1 MIDFTVWVHCR
12 FEFRRKSARLT
23 HYRYNIAMQLKNHVL
38 YNSYSMSLINH
49 VLYNLK
55 SLNIDYM
62 NSAIVRKCGIFWRN
76 WRGVIVHLIEVFL
89 IAMIYIMYM
98 HMVSSASRLVIL
110 ILALIINR
118 RYYLDA
124 RTAFILLC
132 IGNKMEILN
141 SATYHSIYW

>member
-1 MIDFTVWVHCR
+1 M
-12 FEFRRKSARLT
+12 
-23 HYRYNIAMQLKNHVL
+23 
-38 YNSYSMSLINH
+38 
-49 VLYNLK
+49 
-55 SLNIDYM
+55 
-62 NSAIVRKCGIFWRN
+62 
-76 WRGVIVHLIEVFL
+76 HLIEVFL

-141 SATYHSIYW
+141 SATYHSIY